1 MNYGEDEL
9 GSFGDENE
17 IKVSP
22 RGFLFYLAYALPDV
36 SIQMRNKVLSRIITR
51 NFRLNYYNSVQSLIA
66 IFSSYIFDD
75 HVISS
80 MVIIRIETMKYC

>member
-22 RGFLFYLAYALPDV
+22 RGFLFYLAYVLPDV

-51 NFRLNYYNSVQSLIA
+51 NFRLNYYNLVQSLIA

-80 MVIIRIETMKYC
+80 MVIIRIESMK

>member
-22 RGFLFYLAYALPDV
+22 RVFLFYLAYALPDV

-80 MVIIRIETMKYC
+80 MVIIRIETMK

>member
-22 RGFLFYLAYALPDV
+22 RGFFNLHGMCT
-36 SIQMRNKVLSRIITR
+36 STR
-51 NFRLNYYNSVQSLIA
+51 FDPNEECST
-66 IFSSYIFDD
+66 FSN
-75 HVISS
+75 HH
-80 MVIIRIETMKYC
+80 